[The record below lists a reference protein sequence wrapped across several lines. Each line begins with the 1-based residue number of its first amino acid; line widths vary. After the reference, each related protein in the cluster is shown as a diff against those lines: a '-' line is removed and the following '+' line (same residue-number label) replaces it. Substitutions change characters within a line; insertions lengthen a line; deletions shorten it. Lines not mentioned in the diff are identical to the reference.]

1 MGAKVSLLKSYVCTP
16 ILRLFAN
23 NIFVVR
29 KIRLLANVSR
39 FIFNKFDSCLYI
51 INKIKRLIG
60 VVGFC
65 C

>member
-1 MGAKVSLLKSYVCTP
+1 MDAKVLLLKDYVCTP

-39 FIFNKFDSCLYI
+39 FVFNKFDLYLYI
-51 INKIKRLIG
+51 INKVKKLIG